1 MAIESVTTGAYNSA
15 AAKVSK
21 EPAHS
26 ETASVKQNQTNVAN
40 VPTAP
45 APVAVYKDQEAGNTQ
60 GDTAGKNGE
69 DAARQIRA
77 TVAEANLKATR
88 TRCEYSVDEKTNRIS
103 IKMIDEQTNEVI
115 KEIPPE
121 KSLEM
126 LAKVWELA
134 GILVDEK
141 R

>member
-1 MAIESVTTGAYNSA
+1 MAIDSITAGGYNDTANRVSKDPVYSAGTPVKQGPITAATAGTQVPAAIYKDKEADGPQSDTTG
-15 AAKVSK
+15 
-21 EPAHS
+21 
-26 ETASVKQNQTNVAN
+26 
-40 VPTAP
+40 
-45 APVAVYKDQEAGNTQ
+45 
-60 GDTAGKNGE
+60 KNPDE
-69 DAARQIRA
+69 AARQIKA
-77 TVAEANLKATR
+77 TISEANFKATR
-88 TRCEYSVDEKTNRIS
+88 TRCEYSVDDKTNRIS
-103 IKMIDEQTNEVI
+103 IKMIDETTNEVI

>member
-1 MAIESVTTGAYNSA
+1 MAIESVTTGVYNDTINR
-15 AAKVSK
+15 K
-21 EPAHS
+21 EPVFTS
-26 ETASVKQNQTNVAN
+26 GSPVKQNQASAVNVSAN
-40 VPTAP
+40 PAP
-45 APVAVYKDQEAGNTQ
+45 AVIYKDNESDGSQSN
-60 GDTAGKNGE
+60 TAGKNND

-77 TVAEANLKATR
+77 TIAEANFKATR

-103 IKMIDEQTNEVI
+103 IKMIDEETDEVI

>member
-1 MAIESVTTGAYNSA
+1 MAIESITTGIYNDA
-15 AAKVSK
+15 AGRASK
-21 EPAHS
+21 DPVYP
-26 ETASVKQNQTNVAN
+26 TGTPVKQSQGTIGP
-40 VPTAP
+40 VPGTQSP
-45 APVAVYKDQEAGNTQ
+45 AAVYKDTEADGSQ
-60 GDTAGKNGE
+60 SDTAGKNPDE
-69 DAARQIRA
+69 AARKIKA
-77 TVAEANLKATR
+77 TISEANFKATR
-88 TRCEYSVDEKTNRIS
+88 TRCEYSVDDKTNRIS
-103 IKMIDEQTNEVI
+103 IKMIDEETNEVI

>member
-1 MAIESVTTGAYNSA
+1 MAIESITAGVYNDAARIQTTTGHSAGTPVKQSQAGTPA
-15 AAKVSK
+15 AAAIYK
-21 EPAHS
+21 EK
-26 ETASVKQNQTNVAN
+26 ETDSFPGDASGKS
-40 VPTAP
+40 
-45 APVAVYKDQEAGNTQ
+45 
-60 GDTAGKNGE
+60 GD

-77 TVAEANLKATR
+77 TIAEANFKATR
-88 TRCEYSVDEKTNRIS
+88 TRCEYSLDDKTNRIS
-103 IKMIDEQTNEVI
+103 IKMIDEETNEVI

>member
-1 MAIESVTTGAYNSA
+1 MAIEGIIAGAYSSTA
-15 AAKVSK
+15 ARVSK
-21 EPAHS
+21 EPAYV
-26 ETASVKQNQTNVAN
+26 ETASVKQSQSSTTG
-40 VPTAP
+40 VPAAP
-45 APVAVYKDQEAGNTQ
+45 APVVVYKEQEAGNSQ
-60 GDTAGKNGE
+60 GDAASKNSE
-69 DAARQIRA
+69 EAARQIRA
-77 TVAEANLKATR
+77 TVAEANFKATR

-103 IKMIDEQTNEVI
+103 IKMIDEQTDEVI

>member
-1 MAIESVTTGAYNSA
+1 MAIESVTTGVYNEN
-15 AAKVSK
+15 VNRK
-21 EPAHS
+21 EPVY
-26 ETASVKQNQTNVAN
+26 TTGTPVKQNQTSTINVSGN
-40 VPTAP
+40 QVPA
-45 APVAVYKDQEAGNTQ
+45 AVYKDNESDGSQHN
-60 GDTAGKNGE
+60 TAGKNGD

-77 TVAEANLKATR
+77 TIAEANFKATR
-88 TRCEYSVDEKTNRIS
+88 TRCEYSVDKKTNRIS
-103 IKMIDEQTNEVI
+103 IKMIDEETDEVI